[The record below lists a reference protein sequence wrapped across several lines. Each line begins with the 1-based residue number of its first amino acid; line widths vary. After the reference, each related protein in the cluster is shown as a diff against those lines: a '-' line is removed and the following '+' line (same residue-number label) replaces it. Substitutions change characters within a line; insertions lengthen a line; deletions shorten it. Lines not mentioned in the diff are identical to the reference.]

1 MMGRHAQPHA
11 VFLDWDR
18 TLCTTRTGGS
28 PLVGKHSLDPDLHG
42 LLVQFAR
49 RAHIVTRNS
58 MRDDIAAFLVS
69 QVSHPCLICAS
80 TEQQVTATA
89 TAIRL
94 RTKGGCS
101 GAGWVCAAHSRT

>member
-1 MMGRHAQPHA
+1 MHAQPHA

-69 QVSHPCLICAS
+69 QVSHPRLICAS
-80 TEQQVTATA
+80 TATA
-89 TAIRL
+89 TRL
-94 RTKGGCS
+94 RKWRGH
-101 GAGWVCAAHSRT
+101 WVSHSRRT